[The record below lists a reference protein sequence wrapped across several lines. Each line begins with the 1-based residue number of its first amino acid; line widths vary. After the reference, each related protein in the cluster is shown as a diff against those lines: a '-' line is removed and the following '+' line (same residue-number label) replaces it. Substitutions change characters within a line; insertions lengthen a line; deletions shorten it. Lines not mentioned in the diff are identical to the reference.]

1 MVNTNMVYHSPKWW
15 KEFKA
20 LRRKLQAASVKP
32 QASSDKPQAS
42 RIPAGTAESQA
53 PSVKLQ
59 ADIKNPE

>member
-32 QASSDKPQAS
+32 QAEESRPGRPSAKRQA
-42 RIPAGTAESQA
+42 A
-53 PSVKLQ
+53 SVKLQ
-59 ADIKNPE
+59 ADIKNL

>member
-32 QASSDKPQAS
+32 QAEES
-42 RIPAGTAESQA
+42 RPGRPSAKRQA

>member
-32 QASSDKPQAS
+32 QAEGS
-42 RIPAGTAESQA
+42 RPGRSEATSTKRQA

>member
-20 LRRKLQAASVKP
+20 LRRKLQA
-32 QASSDKPQAS
+32 SSDKPQAEES
-42 RIPAGTAESQA
+42 RPVRPSAKHQA